1 MYILRVKNMNLKDKQ
16 ILIDN
21 QNKNIPRCCI
31 KECDLFY
38 ERMCR

>member
-1 MYILRVKNMNLKDKQ
+1 MNLKNKQ
-16 ILIDN
+16 IITDK

>member
-1 MYILRVKNMNLKDKQ
+1 MIYSNKKEKEQ
-16 ILIDN
+16 
-21 QNKNIPRCCI
+21 KNIPRCCI

>member
-1 MYILRVKNMNLKDKQ
+1 MNLINNQIIKDK
-16 ILIDN
+16 

-38 ERMCR
+38 ERMCSLED

>member
-1 MYILRVKNMNLKDKQ
+1 MNLKNKQ
-16 ILIDN
+16 IVIDKE
-21 QNKNIPRCCI
+21 NKSIPRCYI

>member
-1 MYILRVKNMNLKDKQ
+1 MNLNKQ
-16 ILIDN
+16 IIIDE
-21 QNKNIPRCCI
+21 NIPRCCI

>member
-1 MYILRVKNMNLKDKQ
+1 MNLKDKQ
-16 ILIDN
+16 IVIN
-21 QNKNIPRCCI
+21 KEKNIPRCCI